1 MAANIVDI
9 TANTVALVASTAK
22 TVLGLKAATNQ
33 AVKVLEMSVS
43 FDGAT
48 SSNAPAVV
56 EFATCTFVGQ
66 PPGTGSTS
74 VTATKRE
81 PGRAETTQ
89 LTAARNWTPTE
100 PTAITPVRVIDIG
113 QYNGV
118 YHYIHPFAS
127 PHVIAG
133 GGGAVIRITSP
144 NNVNFSGHMTAEE

>member
-9 TANTVALVASTAK
+9 TANTVALVAATAK
-22 TVLGLKAATNQ
+22 TVLGLRAATNQ
-33 AVKVLEMSVS
+33 AVRVLEMSVS

-56 EFATCTFVGQ
+56 EFATCTFATNA
-66 PPGTGSTS
+66 PGTASTS
-74 VTATKRE
+74 VTPTKRE

-89 LTAARNWTPTE
+89 LTAARTWTTE
-100 PTAITPVRVIDIG
+100 PTVVTPVRVIDIG

-127 PHVIAG
+127 PHILAG
-133 GGGAVIRITSP
+133 GGGGIIRITSP